1 MKTDARPGSDCGSCI
16 INTYHLEVWRKEKY
30 AAPPKFPAIVDLTVS
45 IMAAILGV
53 LEWKVL
59 DFGSDLSVVIEAK

>member
-1 MKTDARPGSDCGSCI
+1 MKTDARRGSGWGYCI

-30 AAPPKFPAIVDLTVS
+30 AAPPKFSAIVDLTVS

-53 LEWKVL
+53 LEWIVL
-59 DFGSDLSVVIEAK
+59 DFGSDLIVVIETK